1 MSKEVVELNDELEEC
16 EIVTLVNDAGEEK
29 DFLHIGTYEYEKE
42 WYVFLQ
48 DKEEAEACA
57 EHDNEECECAVYI
70 YKLVGEDED
79 ERLEPVEDDELA
91 EKIYDAFID
100 YMSEGEEE

>member
-1 MSKEVVELNDELEEC
+1 MAKEVVEMNEELEDA

-29 DFLHIGTYEYEKE
+29 DFLHVGTFEYEKE

-48 DKEEAEACA
+48 DKDDADACA
-57 EHDNEECECAVYI
+57 NGDLDECAVYI
-70 YKLVGEDED
+70 YKIVGDE
-79 ERLEPVEDDELA
+79 ENEQLEPVEDDDLA

-100 YMSEGEEE
+100 FMGEDDED

>member
-1 MSKEVVELNDELEEC
+1 MAKEVVEMNEELEDA

-29 DFLHIGTYEYEKE
+29 DFLHVGTFEYEKE

-48 DKEEAEACA
+48 DKDEADACA
-57 EHDNEECECAVYI
+57 NGEQDECAVYI
-70 YKLVGEDED
+70 YKIVGDE
-79 ERLEPVEDDELA
+79 ENEQLEPVEDDDLA

-100 YMSEGEEE
+100 FMGEDDED

>member
-1 MSKEVVELNDELEEC
+1 MSNEVVEFNDEIEEC
-16 EIVTLVNDAGEEK
+16 EILTLTNDDGEQR

-57 EHDNEECECAVYI
+57 EHDHEECECVVYI
-70 YKLVGEDED
+70 YKIVGEDDD
-79 ERLEPVEDDELA
+79 EHLEAVEDDELA
-91 EKIYDAFID
+91 EKIYNEFMNFAG
-100 YMSEGEEE
+100 EGEDE